1 VRKVW
6 CRGKGTV
13 VYHTMGSRVRARFA
27 RVVCMTAYAVAAAE
41 ERAAA
46 GVGTAAGGA
55 SVSLRTSVPWARRP
69 TRVTFPVRTALSF

>member
-1 VRKVW
+1 
-6 CRGKGTV
+6 
-13 VYHTMGSRVRARFA
+13 MGA
-27 RVVCMTAYAVAAAE
+27 RVSARIARGVCMTAYAVAAAE

-55 SVSLRTSVPWARRP
+55 SVSLRPSGPWACRP